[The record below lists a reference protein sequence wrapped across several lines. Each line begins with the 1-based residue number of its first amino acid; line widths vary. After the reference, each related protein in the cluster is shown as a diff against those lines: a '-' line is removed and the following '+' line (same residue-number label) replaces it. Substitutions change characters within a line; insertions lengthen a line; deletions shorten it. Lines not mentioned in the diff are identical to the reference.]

1 MNYVVLDL
9 GDVLIAATLLL
20 INGAISVALALGLGR
35 SLLVAAVRM
44 VVQLALVGLVLR
56 WLFESVSPWL
66 TLIAALVMV
75 GFAGYE
81 AMARQEQRLAGGWG
95 FGIGA
100 LAMGFAGISVTV
112 LALGAVF
119 QPDPWFQPRFAVPIL
134 GMVLG
139 NCMTGVAIALNQ
151 FLTQA
156 RQGRRGVEAM
166 LALGYERDEA
176 LAPLRRPAARA
187 GMIPIINSMAA
198 AGVVFLPGMM
208 TGQILAGVEP
218 GQAVK
223 YQMVIMFLIAGGTAI
238 GVLLALFGASRR
250 LSDDRH
256 RLRLDRLQS

>member
-56 WLFESVSPWL
+56 WLFESVVPWL
-66 TLIAALVMV
+66 TLIAAMG

-134 GMVLG
+134 GMVL
-139 NCMTGVAIALNQ
+139 
-151 FLTQA
+151 
-156 RQGRRGVEAM
+156 
-166 LALGYERDEA
+166 
-176 LAPLRRPAARA
+176 
-187 GMIPIINSMAA
+187 
-198 AGVVFLPGMM
+198 
-208 TGQILAGVEP
+208 
-218 GQAVK
+218 
-223 YQMVIMFLIAGGTAI
+223 
-238 GVLLALFGASRR
+238 
-250 LSDDRH
+250 
-256 RLRLDRLQS
+256 